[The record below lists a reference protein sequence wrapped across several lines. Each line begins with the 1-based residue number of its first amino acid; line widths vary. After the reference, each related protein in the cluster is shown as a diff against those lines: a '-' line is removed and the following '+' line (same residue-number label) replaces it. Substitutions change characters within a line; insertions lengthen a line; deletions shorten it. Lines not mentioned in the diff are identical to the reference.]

1 MISLHIEVQQT
12 QDADFCEDL
21 GGRVSTRAFESLL
34 KSEVLGTKKDDKKV
48 GEICETVKK
57 YLMKTNKQN

>member
-21 GGRVSTRAFESLL
+21 GGRVGTRAFESLL
-34 KSEVLGTKKDDKKV
+34 KSEVLGTKKRWQKGGWDLWDCE
-48 GEICETVKK
+48 EISDE
-57 YLMKTNKQN
+57 NK